1 MNLTDEEKKILL
13 VLICATMGMVALS
26 MYIATRVQKDNEK
39 VINSRIHVIHSSGTV
54 EDDFK
59 EKYTANKSKIGK
71 FDVEEYSPMPQSYDV
86 SVSDWNQIAS
96 DIYSSYPHYNVFV
109 VVCGKDT
116 MAYTASALAFMLEH
130 LDKPVILCDE
140 NVTQALILA
149 SRTIIPEV
157 MVASRGKLLRG
168 CRTTSGST
176 EYLTSPNYPALKPHN
191 ALMMP
196 SEPLNF
202 MSMNPNIKI
211 AVVRIYPG
219 DTGQQL
225 ASMIGDEATH
235 GLVLETFG
243 DGKVPISEKLLG
255 VIATLAKQGVVMVA
269 VSQCSKSRRSDIDM
283 RILEA
288 GVLPG
293 YDMTTQAAYAK
304 LAFLLS
310 NVEDKRNVGKIM
322 DLDLRGEVTSDPQL
336 VEEDVQEPTGP
347 LVKVPTTS
355 SR

>member
-1 MNLTDEEKKILL
+1 MNLTDKEKKILL
-13 VLICATMGMVALS
+13 VLICTAMGMVALS
-26 MYIATRVQKDNEK
+26 MYVATQVQKGDEK
-39 VINSRIHVIHSSGTV
+39 VINNRIHILHSSGTV

-71 FDVEEYSPMPQSYDV
+71 FDVKEYDPMPHSYNI
-86 SVSDWNQIAS
+86 SVPDWNQIAS
-96 DIYSSYPHYNVFV
+96 DIHASYPHYNVFLV
-109 VVCGKDT
+109 ICGKDT

-149 SRTIIPEV
+149 SRTRIPEV

-168 CRTTSGST
+168 CRTTAGST
-176 EYLTSPNYPALKPHN
+176 EHLTSPNYPALKPHN
-191 ALMMP
+191 TLKMPTEPFNLMP
-196 SEPLNF
+196 
-202 MSMNPNIKI
+202 MNPDARVIVI
-211 AVVRIYPG
+211 RIYPG

-225 ASMIGDEATH
+225 ASVIGDEAIH

-243 DGKVPISEKLLG
+243 DGKIPISEKLLG
-255 VIATLAKQGVVMVA
+255 IIATLAKQGVVMVA

-310 NVEDKRNVGKIM
+310 NVENKRSVGKIM
-322 DLDLRGEVTSDPQL
+322 DMDLRGEVTSDPRMN
-336 VEEDVQEPTGP
+336 EPDVPEAAGP
-347 LVKVPTTS
+347 LVRAAAS
-355 SR
+355 ISR